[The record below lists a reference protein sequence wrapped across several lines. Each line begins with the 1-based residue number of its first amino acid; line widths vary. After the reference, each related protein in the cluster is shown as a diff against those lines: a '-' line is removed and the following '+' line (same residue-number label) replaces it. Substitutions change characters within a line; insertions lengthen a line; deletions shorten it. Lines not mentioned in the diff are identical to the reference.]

1 MKYKQLIMALGLIS
15 LATFV
20 SCKRSM
26 TKDEL
31 EGQLKAAMSNSL
43 NKQVNF
49 DSTKAKFDVMTVNYF
64 EDKTFYQCEFRVRLR
79 KPGLDTTGGMAANI
93 SKDFLTVNRKY

>member
-1 MKYKQLIMALGLIS
+1 MKHKQILFALLLIS
-15 LATFV
+15 MGTFI

-26 TKDEL
+26 TKEEL

-49 DSTKAKFDVMTVNYF
+49 DSTKAKFDVLTVNYF

-93 SKDFLTVNRKY
+93 SKDFITVNRKY